1 MSSGS
6 EGKYLFLK
14 IIRLQFY
21 LTNLRKMNKLT
32 KTEITELDTEIKQ
45 LTIMTADFL
54 VHHNTNV
61 DKHNYILETIKKNF
75 ERQSEIDNKV
85 AATNSLIYQSKNNFI
100 YNFRY

>member
-6 EGKYLFLK
+6 EGKYFFLK

-32 KTEITELDTEIKQ
+32 KKEITELDTEIKQ

-54 VHHNTNV
+54 DHHNNNV

-75 ERQSEIDNKV
+75 ERQSQIDNKV
-85 AATNSLIYQSKNNFI
+85 AATNSLIYQSKNNSI